1 MNIRE
6 YEVKVKL
13 PKELKPLETMAYNL
27 WFAWNSSA
35 TALYKNID
43 EKIWEESE
51 HNPIAVIS
59 SLTSEKCKNLMNDD
73 VFMSSLHDVY
83 ENFQQYMNLP
93 RWFKKAH
100 KNSSDMLVAYFSA
113 EYGIHESVQLYSGG
127 LGILSGDHCKS
138 TSDMGIPLVAVGL
151 LYRNGY
157 FHQHISS
164 DGWQQERYP
173 YNEFFM
179 MPLTKATDSNGRD
192 IILDMKIGERN
203 VKIRVWK
210 LRVGLM
216 DIILLDTDLPEND
229 PDDRIITGK
238 LYDGDSN
245 MRIRQEIVLGV
256 AGCRALAA
264 CGLKP
269 TVYHLNEGHPAFV
282 SIERLKMLIE
292 DGVDPRLAIEI
303 VRKSTLFT
311 THTPVPAGFDVF
323 SVDQI
328 KRYLSGLYEPVGI
341 NLNMLMSFGR
351 KDRGNP
357 NEPFNMAVAGIN
369 LSTYRNGVAKLHGEV
384 SREMFHSM
392 WSQAVLSQVPI
403 GHVTNGVHLPTFMSS
418 DMKNILS
425 RYVSEDWAAKPY
437 HFDIWERVHNIPDS
451 VLFDMK
457 RNQRERLVSFIRRTI
472 KETIRKSGGS
482 AKELLEAEDVLNPNV
497 LTIGFARRFATYKRA
512 YLLFMDEERL
522 KSLFRDPE
530 RSIQFVI
537 AGKAHPKDNEG
548 KEIIKKIIHIARKP
562 EFRNHI
568 VFIEDY
574 DIEVARYMTRGV
586 DIWLNNPRRPM
597 EASGTSGMKAAANG
611 ALNLSILDGWWDEG
625 FNGKNG
631 WAIGSGEEYPDSG
644 YQDYVES
651 MEIYNT
657 LEKEII
663 PLFYA
668 KDKSGMPR
676 EWLGM
681 IKENLRTVPSFFN
694 TSRMLMDYANQYYV
708 PLHKLQKEFN
718 ANNYEEAK
726 KYIDWY
732 NKVLDKWD
740 GVAFLGT
747 DVEAP
752 KGFIPNEK
760 VKFNANL
767 NINGTD
773 AEYLGVFAVVEYDG
787 VSGNLQNPE
796 FIRLKCDKNDA
807 GECTFSANYV
817 LSRAGK
823 FKVGFLVTP
832 FHKFLK
838 NPFELNKAKWA

>member
-27 WFAWNSSA
+27 WFAWNSPS
-35 TALYKNID
+35 TALYKNIN
-43 EKIWEESE
+43 EKLWEESE
-51 HNPIAVIS
+51 HNPLAIIS
-59 SLTSEKCKNLMNDD
+59 ALTQEDCKKLIDDD
-73 VFMSSLHDVY
+73 VFMANLNDVY
-83 ENFQQYMNLP
+83 QAFEQYMTLP
-93 RWFKKAH
+93 KWFKKAH
-100 KNSSDMLVAYFSA
+100 KDASDMLVAYFSA

-157 FHQHISS
+157 FHQYMSS

-173 YNEFFM
+173 YNEFYL
-179 MPLTKATDSNGRD
+179 MPLTRATDKNGKE
-192 IILDMKIGERN
+192 ILLEMKIGDRN

-210 LRVGLM
+210 LKVGLM
-216 DIILLDTDLPEND
+216 EIILLDTDVPENH

-256 AGCRALAA
+256 AGVRALAA
-264 CGLKP
+264 IGLQP

-282 SIERLKMLIE
+282 SIERLKQLIE
-292 DGVDPRLAIEI
+292 QGIDFRLATEI

-323 SVDQI
+323 SIEQI
-328 KRYLSGLYEPVGI
+328 KQYLSGIYEPVGI

-351 KDRGNP
+351 KDRTNM
-357 NEPFNMAVAGIN
+357 NEPFNMAVCGIN
-369 LSTYRNGVAKLHGEV
+369 LSTYRNGVSKLHGEV

-392 WSQAVLSQVPI
+392 WSQAILSQVPI

-418 DMKNILS
+418 DMKNMLS
-425 RYVSEDWAAKPY
+425 RYVSEDWASKPY
-437 HFDIWERVHNIPDS
+437 DFDIWEKVSNIPDN

-457 RNQRERLVSFIRRTI
+457 RNQRERLVSFIRRTM
-472 KETIRKSGGS
+472 KETIRKNGGS
-482 AKELLEAEDVLNPNV
+482 ASELLAADDILNPNA
-497 LTIGFARRFATYKRA
+497 LTIGFARRFATYKRG

-522 KSLFRDPE
+522 KRLFSNPE
-530 RSIQFVI
+530 RPIQFII

-548 KEIIKKIIHIARKP
+548 KEIIKKIIHIAKKP
-562 EFRNHI
+562 EFRKHI

-597 EASGTSGMKAAANG
+597 EASGTSGMKASANG

-625 FNGKNG
+625 FNAKNG
-631 WAIGSGEEYPDSG
+631 WAIGAGEEYPDSG

-657 LEKEII
+657 LENDII
-663 PLFYA
+663 PVFYSV
-668 KDKSGMPR
+668 DKSGMPR
-676 EWLGM
+676 EWLKM
-681 IKENLRTVPSFFN
+681 VKENLRTVPSFFN

-708 PLHKLQKEFN
+708 PL
-718 ANNYEEAK
+718 
-726 KYIDWY
+726 
-732 NKVLDKWD
+732 LD
-740 GVAFLGT
+740 
-747 DVEAP
+747 AP
-752 KGFIPNEK
+752 KGFIPGEK
-760 VKFNANL
+760 VKFTAKVNT
-767 NINGTD
+767 NGTA
-773 AEYLGVFAVVEYDG
+773 AEHLGVFAVVEYDG
-787 VSGNLQNPE
+787 ASGSLKDPE
-796 FIRLKCDKNDA
+796 FIRLNNDKGSD
-807 GECTFSANYV
+807 TFSASYN
-817 LSRAGK
+817 LTRSGK
-823 FKVGFLVTP
+823 LKVGFLVTP
-832 FHKFLK
+832 FHRFLK

>member
-6 YEVKVKL
+6 YEVKVQL
-13 PKELKPLETMAYNL
+13 PAELKPLETMAYNL
-27 WFAWNSSA
+27 WFLWIFSS
-35 TALYKNID
+35 TAFYKNIN
-43 EKIWEESE
+43 EKLWEESE
-51 HNPIAVIS
+51 HNPLAVIS
-59 SLTSEKCKNLMNDD
+59 ALTMDDCKRLMDDD
-73 VFMSSLHDVY
+73 VFMASLNDVY
-83 ENFQQYMNLP
+83 ENFQQYMSLP
-93 RWFKKAH
+93 RWFNKAH
-100 KNSSDMLVAYFSA
+100 KDASDMLVAYFSA

-157 FHQHISS
+157 FHQYMNS

-173 YNEFFM
+173 YNEFYL
-179 MPLTKATDSNGRD
+179 MPLIRAEDKNGKQ
-192 IILDMKIGERN
+192 ITLEMKIGERN

-210 LRVGLM
+210 LKVGLM
-216 DIILLDTDLPEND
+216 EIVLLDTDVPENH

-256 AGCRALAA
+256 AGVRALAA
-264 CGLKP
+264 MGLQP

-282 SIERLKMLIE
+282 SIERLKQLIE
-292 DGVDPRLAIEI
+292 QGIDFRLATEI

-323 SVDQI
+323 SIDQI
-328 KRYLSGLYEPVGI
+328 KQYLSGIYEPVGI

-351 KDRGNP
+351 KDRSNT
-357 NEPFNMAVAGIN
+357 NEPFNMAVCGIH
-369 LSTYRNGVAKLHGEV
+369 LSTYRNGVAKLHGKV

-392 WSQAVLSQVPI
+392 WSQAILSQVPI

-425 RYVSEDWAAKPY
+425 RYVSEDWASKPY
-437 HFDIWERVHNIPDS
+437 DFDIWEKVNNIPDI

-457 RNQRERLVSFIRRTI
+457 RNQRERLVSFIRRTV
-472 KETIRKSGGS
+472 KETIHKNGGS
-482 AKELLEAEDVLNPNV
+482 ASELLAAEDILNPNA
-497 LTIGFARRFATYKRA
+497 LTIGFARRFATYKRG

-522 KSLFRDPE
+522 KRLFSNPE
-530 RSIQFVI
+530 RPIQFII

-548 KEIIKKIIHIARKP
+548 KEIIKKIIHIAKKP
-562 EFRNHI
+562 EFRKHI

-597 EASGTSGMKAAANG
+597 EASGTSGMKASANG

-625 FNGKNG
+625 FNAKNG
-631 WAIGSGEEYPDSG
+631 WAIGAGEEYPDSG

-657 LEKEII
+657 LEKDII
-663 PLFYA
+663 PVFYA

-676 EWLGM
+676 EWLKM
-681 IKENLRTVPSFFN
+681 VKENLRTVPSYFN
-694 TSRMLMDYANQYYV
+694 TSRMLMDYADQYYV
-708 PLHKLQKEFN
+708 PLHELQKEFN
-718 ANNYEEAK
+718 ASK
-726 KYIDWY
+726 
-732 NKVLDKWD
+732 
-740 GVAFLGT
+740 
-747 DVEAP
+747 
-752 KGFIPNEK
+752 
-760 VKFNANL
+760 
-767 NINGTD
+767 
-773 AEYLGVFAVVEYDG
+773 
-787 VSGNLQNPE
+787 
-796 FIRLKCDKNDA
+796 
-807 GECTFSANYV
+807 
-817 LSRAGK
+817 
-823 FKVGFLVTP
+823 
-832 FHKFLK
+832 
-838 NPFELNKAKWA
+838 

>member
-27 WFAWNSSA
+27 WFAWNSPA
-35 TALYKNID
+35 TALYKNIN
-43 EKIWEESE
+43 EKLWEESE
-51 HNPIAVIS
+51 HNPLAIIS
-59 SLTSEKCKNLMNDD
+59 ALTQEDCKKLIDDD
-73 VFMSSLHDVY
+73 VFMANLNDVY
-83 ENFQQYMNLP
+83 QDFEQYMTLP
-93 RWFKKAH
+93 KWFKKAH
-100 KNSSDMLVAYFSA
+100 KNASDMLVAYFSA

-157 FHQHISS
+157 FHQYMSS

-173 YNEFFM
+173 YNEFYL
-179 MPLTKATDSNGRD
+179 MPLTRATDKNGKEV
-192 IILDMKIGERN
+192 LLEMKIGERN

-210 LRVGLM
+210 LKVGLM
-216 DIILLDTDLPEND
+216 EIILLDTDVPENH

-256 AGCRALAA
+256 AGVRALAA
-264 CGLKP
+264 IGLNP

-282 SIERLKMLIE
+282 SIERLKQLIE
-292 DGVDPRLAIEI
+292 NGMDFRLATEV

-323 SVDQI
+323 SIEQI
-328 KRYLSGLYEPVGI
+328 KQYLSGIYEPVGI

-351 KDRGNP
+351 KDRSNT
-357 NEPFNMAVAGIN
+357 NEPFNMAVCGIN
-369 LSTYRNGVAKLHGEV
+369 LSTYRNGVSKLHGEV

-392 WSQAVLSQVPI
+392 WSQAILSQVPI

-425 RYVSEDWAAKPY
+425 RYVSEDWASKPY
-437 HFDIWERVHNIPDS
+437 DFDIWEKVSNIPDN

-457 RNQRERLVSFIRRTI
+457 RNQRESLVSFIRRTM
-472 KETIRKSGGS
+472 KETIRKNGGS
-482 AKELLEAEDVLNPNV
+482 ASELLAADDILNPNA
-497 LTIGFARRFATYKRA
+497 LTIGFARRFATYKRG

-522 KSLFRDPE
+522 KRLFSNPDRP
-530 RSIQFVI
+530 IQFII

-548 KEIIKKIIHIARKP
+548 KEIIKKIIHIAKKP
-562 EFRNHI
+562 EFRKHI

-597 EASGTSGMKAAANG
+597 EASGTSGMKASANG

-625 FNGKNG
+625 FNSKNG
-631 WAIGSGEEYPDSG
+631 WAIGAGEEYPDSG

-657 LEKEII
+657 LEKDII

-668 KDKSGMPR
+668 TDKSGMPR
-676 EWLGM
+676 EWLKM
-681 IKENLRTVPSFFN
+681 VKENLRTVPSYFN

-708 PLHKLQKEFN
+708 PLHELQKEFN
-718 ANNYEEAK
+718 ANNHEEAK
-726 KYIDWY
+726 HYLDWY
-732 NKVLDKWD
+732 NQILDRWD
-740 GVAFLGT
+740 GISFISS
-747 DVEAP
+747 DIDAP
-752 KGFIPNEK
+752 KGFVPGET
-760 VKFNANL
+760 VKFTAKVNT
-767 NINGTD
+767 NGTA
-773 AEYLGVFAVVEYDG
+773 AEHLGVFAVVEYDG
-787 VSGNLQNPE
+787 ESGSLKDPE
-796 FIRLKCDKNDA
+796 FIRLNNEKGSD
-807 GECTFSANYV
+807 TFSASYS
-817 LSRAGK
+817 LTRSGK
-823 FKVGFLVTP
+823 LKVGFLVTP
-832 FHKFLK
+832 FHRFLK
-838 NPFELNKAKWA
+838 NPFELNKARWA

>member
-13 PKELKPLETMAYNL
+13 PEELKPLEEMAYNL
-27 WFAWNSSA
+27 WFAWNSPA
-35 TALYKNID
+35 TAIYKKIN
-43 EKIWEESE
+43 EKVWEESE
-51 HNPIAVIS
+51 HNPLAVIS
-59 SLTSEKCKNLMNDD
+59 ALTQEDCQKLIDD
-73 VFMSSLHDVY
+73 AVFMSNLNDVY
-83 ENFQQYMNLP
+83 GSFEQYKSLP
-93 RWFKKAH
+93 RWFNKVH

-157 FHQHISS
+157 FHQYMSS

-173 YNEFFM
+173 YNEFYM
-179 MPLTKATDSNGRD
+179 MPLVRATDKNGKD
-192 IILDMKIGERN
+192 IVLEMKIGDRD

-210 LRVGLM
+210 LKVGLM
-216 DIILLDTDLPEND
+216 EIILLDTDVPENH

-282 SIERLKMLIE
+282 SIERLKQLIE
-292 DGVDPRLAIEI
+292 QGIDFRLATEI

-323 SVDQI
+323 SIDQI
-328 KRYLSGLYEPVGI
+328 KQYLSGIYEPVGI

-351 KDRGNP
+351 KDRSNA

-369 LSTYRNGVAKLHGEV
+369 LSTYRNGVSKLHGEV
-384 SREMFHSM
+384 SREMFHSL
-392 WSQAVLSQVPI
+392 WSQAILSQVPI

-418 DMKNILS
+418 QMKEILS
-425 RYVSEDWAAKPY
+425 RYVSEDWASKPY
-437 HFDIWERVHNIPDS
+437 HFEVWERVNNIPDN

-457 RNQRERLVSFIRRTI
+457 RNQRERLVSFIRRTT
-472 KETIRKSGGS
+472 KESIRKNGGS
-482 AKELLEAEDVLNPNV
+482 ASELMAAEDILNPDA
-497 LTIGFARRFATYKRA
+497 LTIGFARRFATYKRG

-522 KSLFRDPE
+522 KRLFSNPE
-530 RSIQFVI
+530 RPVQFII

-548 KEIIKKIIHIARKP
+548 KEIIKKIIHIAKKP
-562 EFRNHI
+562 EFRRHI

-625 FNGKNG
+625 FNAKNG
-631 WAIGSGEEYPDSG
+631 WAIGSGEEYPDNN

-657 LEKEII
+657 LENDII
-663 PLFYA
+663 PVFYS
-668 KDKSGMPR
+668 KDRSGMPR
-676 EWLGM
+676 EWLKM
-681 IKENLRTVPSFFN
+681 VKENLRTVPSYFN

-708 PLHKLQKEFN
+708 PLHELQKEFN

-726 KYIDWY
+726 KYLEWY
-732 NKVLDKWD
+732 NQILERWD
-740 GVAFLGT
+740 GVSFIST
-747 DVEAP
+747 DVDAG
-752 KGFIPNEK
+752 KGFVPGEK
-760 VKFNANL
+760 VKFTAKVNS
-767 NINGTD
+767 NGTP
-773 AEYLGVFAVVEYDG
+773 AEHLGVFAVVEYAG
-787 VSGNLQNPE
+787 ESGSFKEPE
-796 FIRLKCDKNDA
+796 FIRLSSSDNGD
-807 GECTFSANYV
+807 TFTAAHTLARS
-817 LSRAGK
+817 GK
-823 FKVGFLVTP
+823 LKVGFLVTP
-832 FHKFLK
+832 FHRFLK